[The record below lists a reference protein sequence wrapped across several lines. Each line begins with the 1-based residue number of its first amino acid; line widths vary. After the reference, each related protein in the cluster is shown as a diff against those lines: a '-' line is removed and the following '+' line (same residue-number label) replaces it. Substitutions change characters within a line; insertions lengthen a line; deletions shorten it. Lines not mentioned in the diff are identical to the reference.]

1 MRPGNFSWVI
11 PDKLAGFSR
20 PTEPE
25 SLKWLR
31 SKGVELVMTLTEGP
45 WPRTWVNDAG
55 LICINEPIEDYCAP
69 TLEQLE
75 RIVQIIQRAHDS
87 GMGVGVH
94 CHAGVGRTG
103 TILAAVLVTRGMTSQ
118 DALAKVRIMR
128 PGSVEMRAQEQV
140 LHEFGAIARPKPRP
154 KP

>member
-45 WPRTWVNDAG
+45 LPRTWVNDAG
-55 LICINEPIEDYCAP
+55 LICINGCGG
-69 TLEQLE
+69 TLP
-75 RIVQIIQRAHDS
+75 RWSWPHRHYSGSRAGHQGDDFARRLGQS
-87 GMGVGVH
+87 AH
-94 CHAGVGRTG
+94 HASWFR
-103 TILAAVLVTRGMTSQ
+103 
-118 DALAKVRIMR
+118 
-128 PGSVEMRAQEQV
+128 
-140 LHEFGAIARPKPRP
+140 
-154 KP
+154 